1 MNTDEIKEFIQ
12 QYEPTPFED
21 RVLISNYSIISMVKK
36 AYDMGAQD
44 GKNLSNPQLQEYRI
58 TSLMLNQIRE
68 LLYNIGMRTIWIKA
82 GEHGWVDANSVD
94 EILDVSEDPF
104 GRDSYTFLYLGQ
116 EYTSIAVGGSQP
128 G

>member
-36 AYDMGAQD
+36 AYDMGSQD

-58 TSLMLNQIRE
+58 TSLMLN
-68 LLYNIGMRTIWIKA
+68 
-82 GEHGWVDANSVD
+82 
-94 EILDVSEDPF
+94 
-104 GRDSYTFLYLGQ
+104 
-116 EYTSIAVGGSQP
+116 
-128 G
+128 

>member
-44 GKNLSNPQLQEYRI
+44 GKNFSNPQLQEYRI
-58 TSLMLNQIRE
+58 TSLMLN
-68 LLYNIGMRTIWIKA
+68 
-82 GEHGWVDANSVD
+82 
-94 EILDVSEDPF
+94 
-104 GRDSYTFLYLGQ
+104 
-116 EYTSIAVGGSQP
+116 
-128 G
+128 